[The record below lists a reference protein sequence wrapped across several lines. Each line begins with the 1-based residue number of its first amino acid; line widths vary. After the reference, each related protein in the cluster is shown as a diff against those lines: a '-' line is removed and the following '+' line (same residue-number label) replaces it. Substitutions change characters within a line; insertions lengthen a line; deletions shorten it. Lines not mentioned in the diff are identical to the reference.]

1 MRVLIVNNAHG
12 QKSSAFDKLLHI
24 CESLGIETVICTT
37 ADDVKTAIAAHDT
50 GRELNAAILSG
61 ASQHSVV
68 NKVKQDV
75 LRMNASVMTQLEVPV
90 LGICFGMHI
99 MAAIYGGLCKRIVT
113 KHDSDARMLTTKEPG
128 VMLRGVQ
135 DVFVAHHAHD
145 DIVVEVPPGFFATAH
160 LQQRGPKGE
169 KLITAFEA
177 PQYRR
182 YGVAFHPEHRTNPND
197 AAARTLL
204 KFLKNAGGH
213 AFPACAEINT
223 ELARASRS
231 ADMSM
236 TSSEGFSALFR

>member
-90 LGICFGMHI
+90 LGNKLCVYR
-99 MAAIYGGLCKRIVT
+99 IYRLNG
-113 KHDSDARMLTTKEPG
+113 H
-128 VMLRGVQ
+128 RG
-135 DVFVAHHAHD
+135 
-145 DIVVEVPPGFFATAH
+145 
-160 LQQRGPKGE
+160 
-169 KLITAFEA
+169 
-177 PQYRR
+177 
-182 YGVAFHPEHRTNPND
+182 
-197 AAARTLL
+197 
-204 KFLKNAGGH
+204 
-213 AFPACAEINT
+213 C
-223 ELARASRS
+223 
-231 ADMSM
+231 
-236 TSSEGFSALFR
+236 LFCNLWF